1 MTSRIEKAIASL
13 SQHHLDALVLNP
25 GPTQFYFSGLH
36 LHLSERPMCLFLLP
50 GKAPAIVLPAF
61 EREQLANTSLAMQA
75 FFFDDDPAEWQK
87 AFDDAAAYGNL
98 AGKTIGIEPTQM
110 RYLEMQYVQ
119 QSAANLSFTSA
130 AELIADLRMRK
141 DASEQAAM
149 QVAVNLSEQAL
160 RSALAQFQ
168 PYMTEKEFANVLLMQ
183 MLQAG
188 AEDLSFGSIVAGG
201 PNSANPHATPTD
213 RPIQPGDLLVID
225 FGAKVN
231 GYCADI
237 TRTFAIGQIDLELV
251 KIHEITQAANAAARD
266 FARPGVSAHSVDQ
279 AARSVIE
286 QAGYGQYFTHRLGH
300 GLGLEGHEPPYMHG
314 GNPLIL
320 QPGMTFTIEPG
331 IYLPGRG
338 GVRVEDD
345 VIITADG
352 CRSLT
357 TFPRELITL

>member
-1 MTSRIEKAIASL
+1 MPSRIEKATTTL

-25 GPTQFYFSGLH
+25 GPTQFYFSDLH

-50 GKAPAIVLPAF
+50 DKPPAIVLPAF
-61 EREQLANTSLAMQA
+61 EREQLARTSLEVEA
-75 FFFDDDPAEWQK
+75 FFYEDDPAEWQK
-87 AFDDAAAYGNL
+87 AFNDAARYANL
-98 AGKTIGIEPTQM
+98 TGKTIGIEPTQM
-110 RYLEMQYVQ
+110 RYLEMQYIQ
-119 QSAANLSFTSA
+119 QSAANLTFASA
-130 AELIADLRMRK
+130 ADLIGDLRMCK

-149 QVAVNLSEQAL
+149 QAAVNLSEQAL

-168 PYMTEKEFANVLLMQ
+168 PHMTEKEFANVLLMQ

-188 AEDLSFGSIVAGG
+188 AEDLAFGSIVAGG

-213 RPIQPGDLLVID
+213 RPIQPGNLLVID
-225 FGAKVN
+225 FGAKVD

-237 TRTFAIGQIDLELV
+237 TRTFAVGEIDPELV
-251 KIHEITQAANAAARD
+251 KIHEVTQAANAAAREH
-266 FARPGVSAHSVDQ
+266 ARPGVSAQSVDQ

-331 IYLPGRG
+331 IYLPGKG

-352 CRSLT
+352 CHSLT